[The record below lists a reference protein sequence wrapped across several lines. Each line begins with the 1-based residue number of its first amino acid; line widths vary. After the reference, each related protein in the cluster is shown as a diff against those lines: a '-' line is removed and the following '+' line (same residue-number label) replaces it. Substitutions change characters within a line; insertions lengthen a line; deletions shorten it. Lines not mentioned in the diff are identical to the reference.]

1 MENTRQEKP
10 AYLRWKC
17 LDDFSNMN
25 KSKIFFNGEYSPSVS
40 TIETLKPIF
49 EDIKK
54 RYSKQIRDLFEN
66 DNQHV
71 ILAGGIYSF
80 FFCLPK
86 MLKFISDKYP
96 LLPIRLV
103 LHNINSLSELI
114 KYDYDFV
121 ATVLYPGINEKA
133 FKGINGTNY
142 FKSKK
147 SFEDKVFLA
156 IGEQAASEYESIK
169 KALDTHNIL
178 FGRLD
183 EAGDKEYLYSVA
195 PVGRERENPKV
206 VVDSYFMVYLM
217 MRQNAG
223 IAMGMESMS
232 YQEKENLLILK
243 DRVLSRPNRFVVFK
257 NRPKY
262 LNYFSKV
269 FFRIFERELC

>member
-1 MENTRQEKP
+1 MENSRQEKP

-66 DNQHV
+66 DSQHV

-86 MLKFISDKYP
+86 MLKFISHKYP

-103 LHNINSLSELI
+103 FQNINSVEALVESNL
-114 KYDYDFV
+114 DFV
-121 ATVLYPGINEKA
+121 STVVYPNVNEESFYGIK
-133 FKGINGTNY
+133 KTNY
-142 FKSKK
+142 VRSRKF
-147 SFEDKVFLA
+147 FEDKNYLA
-156 IGEQAASEYESIK
+156 IGTKAAAEYDSIED
-169 KALDTHNIL
+169 ALKYHDIL
-178 FGRLD
+178 FGRFD
-183 EAGDKEYLYSVA
+183 DDGDKRYLYSVS
-195 PVGRERENPKV
+195 PEGREDENPRV

-217 MRQNAG
+217 MRENAG
-223 IAMGMESMS
+223 IGMGMESMS
-232 YQEKENLLILK
+232 YQERENLLILK

-269 FFRIFERELC
+269 FFRMVGNYE